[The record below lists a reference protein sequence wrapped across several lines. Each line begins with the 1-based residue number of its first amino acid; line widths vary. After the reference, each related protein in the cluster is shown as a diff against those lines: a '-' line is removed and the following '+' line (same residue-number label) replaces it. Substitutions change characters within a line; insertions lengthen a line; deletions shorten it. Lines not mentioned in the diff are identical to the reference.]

1 MPLAA
6 EHLLRGR
13 SRHRESATP
22 RRPEGQALWVDG
34 LVLAM
39 VVAVFGGL
47 IALGRRWSAPLER
60 APEIDLS
67 LLALPRYAF
76 FSLSRGFVA
85 YGLSLAFTLVYGTIA
100 ANSRRAERV
109 MIPLL
114 DVLQSVPV
122 LSFLPGLVIA
132 LVTLFPRSNTGLE
145 LACVLAIFT
154 GQVWNMTFSYF
165 ASLRAIP
172 KELIEVSR
180 VCRIG
185 RWRRFT
191 MLELP
196 SAMIG
201 LVWNSMMSM
210 AGGWFFITVIESFK
224 LRNEAFRLPGI
235 GSYMNAAIEG
245 HDVGAM
251 VGACAAM
258 VLVIVLVDQLLWRPV
273 IAWSQRFKME
283 ETEAAELPTSFVY
296 DILRRSRL
304 PAWLARCTQGIRWPG
319 RRRAPDVQAG
329 GGTIGVLEQRP
340 GRAIA
345 LRLAGGASAILF
357 AGLLLL
363 GGWHLLLLLAEVP
376 AGEWLGIGS
385 ALGLTALRVSG
396 VLFLGGLWTVPVG
409 IAIGSSPR
417 LSRVLQPVI
426 QVIASF
432 PVPMLY
438 PLIAPALVGLG
449 LPFGVVS
456 IALMLFGTQWYVL
469 FNVVAGAIAVPHDL
483 REVAAVCRLPSIRRV
498 GRLYLPGIFPYLLT
512 GLITAAGGAWNA
524 SIVAEWVPVGEG
536 QVLTARGIGAS
547 ISRAFDTSDDGH
559 LAASVLVLCVALVLL
574 NRFVWKPLYRLA
586 DERFALNR

>member
-1 MPLAA
+1 MPFVAA
-6 EHLLRGR
+6 HPPGDR
-13 SRHRESATP
+13 TP
-22 RRPEGQALWVDG
+22 AVVTPPHPGGQALWVDG
-34 LVLAM
+34 LVLGMIIAI
-39 VVAVFGGL
+39 FGGL
-47 IALGRRWSAPLER
+47 IALGRHWSAPLER
-60 APEIDLS
+60 APDMDLS
-67 LLALPRYAF
+67 LLALPRYAL

-85 YGLSLAFTLVYGTIA
+85 YGLSLAFTLVYGTVA

-114 DVLQSVPV
+114 DVLQSIPV

-132 LVTLFPRSNTGLE
+132 LVHLFPGSNTGLE

-180 VCRIG
+180 VCRLG
-185 RWRRFT
+185 RLRRFS

-210 AGGWFFITVIESFK
+210 AGGWFFLTVIESFK

-235 GSYMNAAIEG
+235 GSYMNAAIEAG
-245 HDVGAM
+245 KVGAM
-251 VGACAAM
+251 VAACASM

-273 IAWSQRFKME
+273 IAWSQRFKLE
-283 ETEAAELPTSFVY
+283 EIEASEQPTSFVY
-296 DILRRSRL
+296 DLLRRSRL
-304 PAWLARCTQGIRWPG
+304 AAWLGGSIRVMGRRW
-319 RRRAPDVQAG
+319 RRRATPVHVGAA
-329 GGTIGVLEQRP
+329 TIGVRDESPSGATL
-340 GRAIA
+340 
-345 LRLAGGASAILF
+345 LRLAGGAAAIGF
-357 AGLLLL
+357 AGLMLL
-363 GGWHLLLLLAEVP
+363 GGWHLLLILSAVSAHQWLAIV
-376 AGEWLGIGS
+376 G
-385 ALGLTALRVSG
+385 ALCLTALRVSG
-396 VLFLGGLWTVPVG
+396 VLCLGALWTIPAG

-417 LSRVLQPVI
+417 FSRLLQPLI

-432 PVPMLY
+432 PAPMLY
-438 PLIAPALVGLG
+438 PLLAPALVALG

-469 FNVVAGAIAVPHDL
+469 FNVVAGATAVPQDL
-483 REVAAVCRLPSIRRV
+483 REVAAVCRLPLFRRLW
-498 GRLYLPGIFPYLLT
+498 RLYLPAIFPYLLT

-524 SIVAEWVPVGEG
+524 SIVAEWVSVGKD
-536 QVLTARGIGAS
+536 QVLIAPGIGAS
-547 ISRAFDTSDDGH
+547 ISRAFDTSDDAL

-574 NRFVWKPLYRLA
+574 NRFIWKPLYRLA